1 MNIKTWGQEPI
12 QTWSSLHKL
21 VKIRK
26 TAIKPAWLLL
36 KLVFEI
42 KQVHTRKVFGIKS
55 HALF

>member
-42 KQVHTRKVFGIKS
+42 KQVHTRKVFGV
-55 HALF
+55 